1 MREDWEIK
9 KLIDVCDVFTD
20 GNWIESKD
28 QSSYGIRLV
37 QTGNIGFGFYK
48 DKDEK
53 ARYISEETFIK
64 LKCTEILP
72 GDVLVS
78 RLPDPVG
85 KSCIIPDINSKMIT
99 GVDCTIIRT
108 KEFLDPTFLCY
119 YQMSNNYLKDVQLR
133 VTGTTRSRISRK
145 NLGLIEIPIPPLPEQ
160 HRIVSILDRSFA
172 AIDKAKANT
181 EQNLKNAKELFESYL
196 QDLFHNG
203 HSWKNTTLGNVC
215 SLITDGKHGN
225 CQNEEKSGFY
235 FLSAKDVRNDTLLFE
250 NGRQITEKDFYETHQ
265 RTDLKQGDICIINT
279 GATIGRMAFAPND
292 PRTYKTTFQKSVA
305 VIKTLPEFIDN
316 KFCAYL
322 LKADLKTL
330 VKISAGT
337 AVPNLLLG
345 DIKRH
350 QIKVPSTIKEQKQIV
365 QKLDELS
372 EKTKKLEQVYQQKI
386 TNLDELKKSILQK
399 AFRGEL

>member
-28 QSSYGIRLV
+28 QSSDGIRLV

-64 LKCTEILP
+64 LKCTEIIP

-265 RTDLKQGDICIINT
+265 RTDLKPGDICIINT

>member
-28 QSSYGIRLV
+28 QSSDGIRLV

-265 RTDLKQGDICIINT
+265 RTDLKPGDICIINT